1 MKEKDMYELIRN
13 RIQDS
18 INVKRVILAD
28 DILQER
34 ISVLA
39 NEIICCMKEGRK
51 LILCGNGGSASD
63 ALHFAGEMIGRF
75 QRERR
80 AWPVV
85 VLNAD
90 VATMT
95 AVANDYGYEEVF
107 ARQVEGYVSSGDRS
121 EEHTS
126 ELHSH

>member
-1 MKEKDMYELIRN
+1 MYELIRN

-18 INVKRVILAD
+18 IDVKKSILAD
-28 DILQER
+28 DVILET
-34 ISVLA
+34 ISALA
-39 NEIICCMKEGRK
+39 DEIICCMKEEK
-51 LILCGNGGSASD
+51 MLIICGNGGSASD
-63 ALHFAGEMIGRF
+63 ALHFAGEMTGRF

-95 AVANDYGYEEVF
+95 AIAND
-107 ARQVEGYVSSGDRS
+107 
-121 EEHTS
+121 
-126 ELHSH
+126 